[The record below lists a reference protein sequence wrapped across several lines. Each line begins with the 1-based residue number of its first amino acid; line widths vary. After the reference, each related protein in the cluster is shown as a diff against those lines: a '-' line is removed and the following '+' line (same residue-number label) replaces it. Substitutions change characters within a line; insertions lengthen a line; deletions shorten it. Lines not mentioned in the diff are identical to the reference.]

1 MYSSRSQ
8 AERKET
14 PMKRLRAPP
23 SSDMKEMVDTA
34 QTSLSTVISVDAKA

>member
-1 MYSSRSQ
+1 MYSNTSQ
-8 AERKET
+8 ADKNEIPT
-14 PMKRLRAPP
+14 KRLRAPP